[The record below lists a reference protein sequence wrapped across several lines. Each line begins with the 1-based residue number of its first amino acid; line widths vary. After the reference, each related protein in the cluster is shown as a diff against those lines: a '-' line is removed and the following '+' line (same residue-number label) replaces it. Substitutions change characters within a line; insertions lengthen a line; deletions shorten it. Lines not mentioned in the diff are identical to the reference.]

1 MGIAEA
7 HAPAGPVAPL
17 THFTLSDEAVPY
29 LCYQR
34 TQYLSFTNTPIVQK
48 LLKMMPGRVFK
59 TLVGI
64 ESDLRGDAIKRA
76 YFHDM
81 QVEYDRIRG
90 YLPKTA
96 KNILDIGCGIA
107 GIDALISQHYDH
119 AVHIH
124 LLDKSTIEDDIFY
137 SMKDKAA
144 FYNSLEVAKDFLVY
158 NAVPKDHILTINA
171 NNANTIDTDTPMDLI
186 LSLISWGF
194 HYPVKTYLTQA
205 FSQLKE
211 GGRLIIDIRKG
222 TDGEKAIEAVFDEYK
237 IIYDGL
243 KHHRILAVKGG
254 F

>member
-17 THFTLSDEAVPY
+17 THLRCLMTVPY

-48 LLKMMPGRVFK
+48 LLKMMPARFK

-171 NNANTIDTDTPMDLI
+171 NNTNIDTDTPMDLI

-194 HYPVKTYLTQA
+194 TV
-205 FSQLKE
+205 
-211 GGRLIIDIRKG
+211 G
-222 TDGEKAIEAVFDEYK
+222 
-237 IIYDGL
+237 
-243 KHHRILAVKGG
+243 
-254 F
+254 